1 MLNENSINERIKVLD
16 SDIAKVSEQMQSLEK
31 QTKDGIA
38 MLNALNGA
46 KQQCQSFLNEL
57 NNGEPDT
64 SDSSDVEYI
73 STVTFPSQL
82 SDGFIL
88 GRSD

>member
-16 SDIAKVSEQMQSLEK
+16 SDIAKVQENLVTLEK

-57 NNGEPDT
+57 NNGEPET
-64 SDSSDVEYI
+64 SDSSDVE
-73 STVTFPSQL
+73 
-82 SDGFIL
+82 
-88 GRSD
+88 

>member
-1 MLNENSINERIKVLD
+1 MLDVNTINERIKVLD
-16 SDIAKVSEQMQSLEK
+16 SDIAKVQENLVTLEK

-57 NNGEPDT
+57 NNGEPET
-64 SDSSDVEYI
+64 SDSSDVE
-73 STVTFPSQL
+73 
-82 SDGFIL
+82 
-88 GRSD
+88 